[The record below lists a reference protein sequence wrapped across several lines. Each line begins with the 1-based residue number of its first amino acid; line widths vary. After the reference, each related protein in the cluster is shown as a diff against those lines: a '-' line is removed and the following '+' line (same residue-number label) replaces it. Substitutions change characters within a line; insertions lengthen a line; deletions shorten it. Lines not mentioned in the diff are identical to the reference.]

1 MTHSPASAQATLR
14 FLQLMWAASLA
25 GIFLYGGLVFAIAK
39 GDPDSA
45 LGLMV
50 SREPLILTMQISALI
65 LFFAAM
71 AVSRMLLRKAAMLRP
86 RIAPAFELMKGV
98 RHALLIRW
106 SMYEAVAILGLI
118 ASLLGDSRGL
128 YLPFF
133 LAALIGFVSSF
144 PSERF
149 VRSAQGEIV

>member
-1 MTHSPASAQATLR
+1 MTSSPASAQATLR
-14 FLQLMWAASLA
+14 FLQTMWAANLA
-25 GIFLYGGLVFAIAK
+25 GIFLYGGLAYAIAR
-39 GDPDSA
+39 GDPDSP
-45 LGLMV
+45 LGVLV
-50 SREPLILTMQISALI
+50 SREPLILTLQISALI
-65 LFFAAM
+65 LFFTAM
-71 AVSRMLLRKAAMLRP
+71 AVSRMLLRKASMLRP
-86 RIAPAFELMKGV
+86 RIAPAFELVKGV

-106 SMYEAVAILGLI
+106 SMYEAVAILGFV

-149 VRSAQGEIV
+149 VRAAQGELV